1 MDVDIECKGTPTEHM
16 EIPQRSGE
24 AGVGQHDTLRPQPA
38 SYAAV
43 VSEGLRIPN
52 LEVTDGFV
60 GDSVEILVEDI
71 IVNSDA
77 TIPSIQFS
85 DRVHDQIDHNMLIPR
100 SHVLWE
106 RTRRREFKTRL
117 RMEKMSVDI
126 PEEVS
131 ESNLYGPWMV
141 VDRRRRSG
149 QNSLANRN
157 VTHGAEGSRFSV
169 LQEVED
175 VRMVGSVEDCLP
187 LERVDTPILVQQQ
200 HPVGKSQQL
209 HVSGV
214 IRLEAYLASN
224 PYRKSKVGKKL
235 RGLSTIPLQNSQG
248 ATVVT
253 QQAVIPSGSH
263 QVVRIIEGEGQVQP
277 ITSMKAQRLKG
288 AASKG
293 SIDTMHHGV
302 KVSKSATPH
311 VLSKISLAKL
321 ARHLSKQL
329 DVCDPRDRIMLT
341 HSFDDDVAFLAE
353 F

>member
-71 IVNSDA
+71 IVCTRYA
-77 TIPSIQFS
+77 IVVGCI
-85 DRVHDQIDHNMLIPR
+85 VIPR